1 MTIEASMS
9 ALFYAAILAK
19 LLSIPAFLIA
29 GVKIVHAIT
38 PGPIC
43 PACLDG
49 SHDELAEITEK
60 DYRCSCSCHEGRAK

>member
-1 MTIEASMS
+1 MTTF
-9 ALFYAAILAK
+9 LYAAILAK

-49 SHDELAEITEK
+49 AHGELAEISEGLF
-60 DYRCSCSCHEGRAK
+60 RCDCECHQGRAR